1 MDIAVI
7 GSNMVDL
14 ITYTNQMPKE
24 GETLE
29 APAFKIGC
37 GGKGANQAVAAAK
50 LNSKV
55 LMLTKVGDDIFADN
69 TIRNLESW
77 GINTTYVEKV
87 PCTSSGVAPIFV
99 NANSSNSILII
110 KGANK
115 FLSPEDIDRA
125 AEDLKKCKLIVLQL
139 EVQLETVYHAI
150 EFGKKN
156 GIEVL
161 LNPAPALRELD
172 MSYACKCD
180 FFIPN
185 ETELEILTG
194 MSVDTYDHIRLAA
207 RSLVDKGLNNIIVTM
222 SEKGAL
228 WMTRDQEVHVPAFKV
243 NAVDTSGAG
252 DAFIGCFSH
261 YYVQSGDVE
270 AALKKAALFAAFSV
284 TGKGTQSSYPSI
296 EQFKSVFSLS
306 NFASALVQSAFY
318 GGYFLIAIPASL
330 VIKKTSYKVAILIG
344 LTLYI
349 GGCTLFFP
357 ASHMATYTMF
367 LAAIFAIAIGLSFLE
382 TAANTYS
389 SMIGPKA
396 YATLRLNISQT
407 FYPIGAASGILLG
420 KYLVFSEGESLEKQ
434 MSGMNAGQIHNF
446 KVLMLE
452 NTLEPYKY
460 MIMILVVVMVL
471 FLLTRFPT
479 CKVAQTSHHKRPS
492 AMDTLRYLAR
502 NPRFRRGIVAQF
514 LYVGMQVAVWSF
526 TIRLALELGDIN
538 ERDASNFMVYSFAC
552 FFIGKFIANI
562 LMTRF
567 NPEKVLILYS
577 VIGALFLAYVAL
589 APSFSAVYV
598 AVLVSVLFGPC
609 WATIYA
615 GTLDTV
621 DNEHT
626 EMAGAVIVMAI
637 VGAAVVPAIQGYIAD
652 MFHSLQLSFLVS
664 MLCFVYVGVYFW
676 RESKVR
682 TALAEVTAS

>member
-1 MDIAVI
+1 MNDKNIVQMPDGYLNKTPLFQFILLSCLFPLWGCAAALNDI
-7 GSNMVDL
+7 L
-14 ITYTNQMPKE
+14 IT
-24 GETLE
+24 
-29 APAFKIGC
+29 
-37 GGKGANQAVAAAK
+37 
-50 LNSKV
+50 
-55 LMLTKVGDDIFADN
+55 
-69 TIRNLESW
+69 
-77 GINTTYVEKV
+77 
-87 PCTSSGVAPIFV
+87 
-99 NANSSNSILII
+99 
-110 KGANK
+110 
-115 FLSPEDIDRA
+115 
-125 AEDLKKCKLIVLQL
+125 
-139 EVQLETVYHAI
+139 
-150 EFGKKN
+150 
-156 GIEVL
+156 
-161 LNPAPALRELD
+161 
-172 MSYACKCD
+172 
-180 FFIPN
+180 
-185 ETELEILTG
+185 
-194 MSVDTYDHIRLAA
+194 
-207 RSLVDKGLNNIIVTM
+207 
-222 SEKGAL
+222 
-228 WMTRDQEVHVPAFKV
+228 
-243 NAVDTSGAG
+243 
-252 DAFIGCFSH
+252 
-261 YYVQSGDVE
+261 
-270 AALKKAALFAAFSV
+270 
-284 TGKGTQSSYPSI
+284 
-296 EQFKSVFSLS
+296 QFKSVFSLS

-349 GGCTLFFP
+349 VGCTLFFP

-407 FYPIGAASGILLG
+407 FYPIGAAAGILLG

-434 MSGMNAGQIHNF
+434 MAGMNAEQVHNF

-460 MIMILVVVMVL
+460 MIMVLVVVMVL

-479 CKVAQTSHHKRPS
+479 CKVAQTASHKRPS
-492 AMDTLRYLAR
+492 ALDTLRYLAS
-502 NPRFRRGIVAQF
+502 NARFRRGIVAQF

-526 TIRLALELGDIN
+526 TIRL
-538 ERDASNFMVYSFAC
+538 
-552 FFIGKFIANI
+552 
-562 LMTRF
+562 
-567 NPEKVLILYS
+567 
-577 VIGALFLAYVAL
+577 AL

-637 VGAAVVPAIQGYIAD
+637 VGAAVVPAIQGYVAD

-682 TALAEVTAS
+682 GNLAEVAAS